1 MAVVSDGAGG
11 QTETWAD
18 HLTDVPCRAW
28 SDARRDGELDQGG
41 KVTVVEDRR
50 IIVGL
55 GVDVTESDRVG
66 EVTDRGRVI
75 LDGPMLISAIGRHT
89 DHLDLF
95 VAREA

>member
-1 MAVVSDGAGG
+1 
-11 QTETWAD
+11 
-18 HLTDVPCRAW
+18 
-28 SDARRDGELDQGG
+28 
-41 KVTVVEDRR
+41 
-50 IIVGL
+50 
-55 GVDVTESDRVG
+55 VTESDRVG